1 MKRNAMKRLFL
12 IAAALL
18 LTIPANAQLA
28 PPNAAGVTYGH
39 VHLNVRD
46 IEVHKKLW
54 VEQFG
59 GVVVQKGT
67 LTAVKLPGML
77 IAFRQAAPTGGSAG
91 TVMDHFGF
99 KVRNMAEALAAWR
112 AAGYAVTQEFTGAE
126 GFPNAYLMGP
136 DEVRLEL
143 QEDKT
148 LDVKASA
155 YHLHFLTPDFAK
167 LRDWYVE
174 TFSLTPRKRG
184 TIDTTADAPGMN
196 LSFATS
202 RTPTVGTKGRSIDHI
217 GFEVKNL
224 EAFCK
229 MLEAK
234 GIKFDIPYRDVPAIG
249 LKIAYITDPTGVYIE
264 LTEGYAQ
271 Y

>member
-1 MKRNAMKRLFL
+1 MKRLL
-12 IAAALL
+12 MIVAAGLL
-18 LTIPANAQLA
+18 SVPAEAQLA

-54 VEQFG
+54 VEHFG
-59 GVVVQKGT
+59 GVVVSKGP

-77 IAFRQAAPTGGSAG
+77 IAFRQAAPTGGSMG

-99 KVRNMAEALAAWR
+99 KVRNMAEFLASWR
-112 AAGYAVTQEFTGAE
+112 AAGYAVTREFTGAE

-136 DEVRLEL
+136 DEVRLEV

-148 LDVKASA
+148 LDVKAVA

-184 TIDTTADAPGMN
+184 TIETTADAPGMN
-196 LSFATS
+196 LSFQTS
-202 RTPTVGTKGRSIDHI
+202 PTPTIGTKGRAIDHI

-224 EAFCK
+224 DAFCK
-229 MLEAK
+229 MLEAR
-234 GIKFDIPYRDVPAIG
+234 GIKFDVPYRDVPSIG

>member
-1 MKRNAMKRLFL
+1 MRVVLTA
-12 IAAALL
+12 IVALL
-18 LTIPANAQLA
+18 LASPTHAQLA

-39 VHLNVRD
+39 VHLTVRD

-54 VEQFG
+54 VEHFG
-59 GVVVQKGT
+59 GVVVQKGP
-67 LTAVKLPGML
+67 LTAVRLPGML
-77 IAFRQAAPTGGSAG
+77 IAFRQAAPSGGSAG

-99 KVRNMAEALAAWR
+99 KVRNLAEVLAGWR
-112 AAGYAVTQEFTGAE
+112 AAGYPVTQEFTGAE

-136 DEVRLEL
+136 DETRIEL

-148 LDVKASA
+148 LPVKASA
-155 YHLHFLTPDFAK
+155 YHIHFLTPDYVK

-174 TFSLTPRKRG
+174 TFSLVPRKRG
-184 TIDTTADAPGMN
+184 TIETTADAPGMN

-202 RTPTVGTKGRSIDHI
+202 QTPTVGTRGRTIDHI
-217 GFEVKNL
+217 GFEIRNL

-229 MLEAK
+229 KLEAR
-234 GIKFDIPYRDVPAIG
+234 GIKFDVAYRDVPSVG
-249 LKIAYITDPTGVYIE
+249 LKAAFITDPSGVYIE
-264 LTEGYAQ
+264 LTEGYAA